1 MRKINTEDVFKLARL
16 VTETKMTETI
26 KEAYLHGKKEGAD
39 AEEIGINTA
48 MELMISCSGRKTE
61 EMFYDLL
68 GGICEKKPADI
79 AMQPFE
85 ETVNDVKQLV
95 KENDIMRFFTQA
107 SRLAKA
113 IKK

>member
-1 MRKINTEDVFKLARL
+1 MRKINTGDIFKLARI

-26 KEAYLHGKKEGAD
+26 KEAYLQGKKEGAD

-61 EMFYDLL
+61 DMFYSLL
-68 GGICEKKPADI
+68 GGICEKEPCDI
-79 AMQPFE
+79 ETQPFD
-85 ETVNDVKQLV
+85 ETVNDIKQIV
-95 KENDIMRFFTQA
+95 KENDIMNFFTQA
-107 SRLAKA
+107 SRLAKT